1 LRRSDGRDGERV
13 GEGRRGP
20 GGRMARAKR
29 KRLRKGIKQRGKR
42 SGPVTGLCPHYL
54 FGSWKE

>member
-1 LRRSDGRDGERV
+1 
-13 GEGRRGP
+13 
-20 GGRMARAKR
+20 MARAKR